1 MNNLKRLRKE
11 QGLTVTELAR
21 RLSISQANLT
31 KIENSQIGLK
41 PDLAEK
47 IAAILNVSPLALE
60 PHNARKCPNGLTEL
74 ELLNPE
80 VLNLPAHTTLPIFN
94 QLLNQTCFLYALPDD
109 TMSPTLLKH
118 DLVIVDT
125 SCQTFQENGLY
136 LIKTADEDNNE
147 LVRLQRLKENK
158 TKVIFDNKNYESYE
172 ISSLELTIKAKALYA
187 LNLKKLG

>member
-60 PHNARKCPNGLTEL
+60 PQNALKQPNGLTEL
-74 ELLNPE
+74 ELINPE
-80 VLNLPAHTTLPIFN
+80 VLNLPAHTTLPILN
-94 QLLNQTCFLYALPDD
+94 QLPTKTCFLYIMPDD
-109 TMSPTLLKH
+109 TMAPTLLKH
-118 DLVIVDT
+118 ELVIVDT

-136 LIKTADEDNNE
+136 LLKTQDNFE
-147 LVRLQRLKENK
+147 LVRLQRFKENQV
-158 TKVIFDNKNYESYE
+158 KVIFDNKNYESYE
-172 ISSLELTIKAKALYA
+172 IPASELTIKAKILYA
-187 LNLKKLG
+187 VNLKKLG